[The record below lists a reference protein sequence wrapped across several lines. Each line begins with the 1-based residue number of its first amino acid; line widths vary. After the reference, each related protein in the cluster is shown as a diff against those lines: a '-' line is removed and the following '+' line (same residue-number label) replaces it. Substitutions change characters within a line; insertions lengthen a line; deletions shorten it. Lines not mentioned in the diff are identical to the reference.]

1 MLSPNNRIVLLPQD
15 REVMDITGMSE
26 AEYRWFV
33 RECIKNHKLRPGE
46 PVALGFWATVGIQLV
61 IGILLTAASTLLTPK
76 PKDNESK
83 GAEEE
88 TIEGQNVVRRDRFTP
103 KSGFDSFQNVVDMG
117 SVIPI
122 VYCKRED
129 VEGKAYGGLRVN
141 TNLLWSQILS
151 VGGGQ
156 FFRGVFLVG
165 EGPVELDYAQLALGN
180 NTLASYELPPASED
194 AEAGRATVYYAPTG
208 GRIDR
213 TDRVLGVVSAHDP
226 GALVGD
232 PGDPDVPADVGD
244 IYQVVGTTDF
254 CQALQPSN
262 QTEFGL
268 YDHIGNNF
276 GYKIGEDFLAVTQWQ
291 TRSDGEYER
300 QNSNQKVAEGSK
312 NSVRFTTRAGV
323 KGSTN
328 KLDTFIVGQE
338 FDYIIHRTTEY
349 ERTFTEAGS
358 TSGNEQPSVVN
369 CNDIATTIA
378 SIQRTF
384 DERINIGDVYKLG
397 SAVVIC
403 VDRGDSFVSDVDY
416 DDDGTEVVAK
426 FRVLQAGSFHQWDE
440 DTLDFEYDDD
450 DERESVGTLCSKSS
464 QMFRMLVGAFSVE
477 RAFQVIEVGLQSNVG
492 LKTSGI
498 VNFNSL
504 ETLEFKYAC
513 IPSVEDGSYLAYV
526 SAEYCGGQDG
536 GGNCDDMKGQDE
548 SYRKDIRAGTY
559 SGSDTRFSFFRVF
572 VKDIDDNVFAASNNL
587 YAVRSVTGVDVYNY
601 LRFTFP
607 TSKRREFKFVP
618 MSSWEIRHGIEKQTT
633 AERGWDG
640 LYAVD
645 PHTKTAYNI
654 TENGFTLSFVG
665 EEITNPSEE
674 FKVKAFLPEGAKEF
688 EVCTDRDIVTRT
700 DVVAQGTGYTAG
712 ATGTITYGSVKVMST
727 TNSGMKMNVSITV
740 SRPSNSVGFVTGVSV
755 PNKPSIGNGS
765 DPDWAPGDTFQMVD
779 ENDIGGGSGF
789 VGSVGSIGVETTCVT
804 KQGTSELGF
813 SNVDDDE
820 SYVDKWARVAEAFIY
835 DEVTTTATQPE
846 HRISYV
852 NIISENV
859 SEPKYDEMAI
869 VGLNI
874 SSSKELRSLDQLS
887 VYCTEG
893 VIPYHTFP
901 KVFEDLL
908 TNPRY
913 GVGEFFSAQQID
925 SDSFEAAHQWTT
937 DRKYF
942 YDGAIS
948 EKLNLRGWGA
958 ERARDFLLD
967 LSVSGGKYTLN
978 PVLNFDGPE
987 PIAAMF
993 SSGNIIND
1001 TLAVNYLDT
1010 QDRLDP
1016 IVTVRWREERANDRV
1031 FEGKYDKGLFPQIR
1045 EFSVRRKLKDDGITE
1060 VSENAPVIQ
1069 VDLSNFC
1076 TNRTHAE
1083 DRAKLECQSK
1093 RYITHA
1099 VSFKTTPT
1107 EAGVQAG
1114 SIIKLGIETINYEQP
1129 QNGAISNTGEVTSW
1143 PPLSDGTYDVI
1154 IWDGKTLDENAQ
1166 LTVLNGRSATYKNAV
1181 FCRAD
1186 SNNRADT
1193 YKVTSVSFDEEGNV
1207 EIEALYWPT
1216 TDSGESLMTVDWYNN
1231 GAWNIDG

>member
-1 MLSPNNRIVLLPQD
+1 MLSPSSRIVLLPQD
-15 REVMDITGMSE
+15 REIMDITGMSE
-26 AEYRWFV
+26 EEYRWFV
-33 RECIKNHKLRPGE
+33 RECYKNHKLRPGE
-46 PVALGFWATVGIQLV
+46 PVALEPGTISLILTIVGV
-61 IGILLTAASTLLTPK
+61 LLQVAGTLLAPK
-76 PKDNESK
+76 PKDQESK
-83 GAEEE
+83 SPEEE
-88 TIEGQNVVRRDRFTP
+88 TIEGQNVVRRDRFAP

-122 VYCKRED
+122 VYCKREN

-165 EGPVELDYAQLALGN
+165 EGPVELDYTQLALGN
-180 NTLASYELPPASED
+180 NTLVSYELPPASEN

-208 GRIDR
+208 GRIDQ
-213 TDRVLGVVSAHDP
+213 TDRVLGVISAKDP
-226 GALVGD
+226 GAIVGD
-232 PGDPDVPADVGD
+232 FDD

-291 TRSDGEYER
+291 NRSDGEFER
-300 QNSNQKVAEGSK
+300 QNSNQKIAEGLK

-323 KGSTN
+323 KGTTN
-328 KLDTFIVGQE
+328 ALVSVIVGQE
-338 FDYIIHRTTEY
+338 FEYIIHRTTEY

-358 TSGNEQPSVVN
+358 TSGNEQESIVN
-369 CNDIATTIA
+369 CNDVATTIA

-416 DDDGTEVVAK
+416 DSNGTEVVAK
-426 FRVLQAGSFHQWDE
+426 FRVLQAGSFHQWNE
-440 DTLDFEYDDD
+440 DTLNFDYDDN
-450 DERESVGTLCSKSS
+450 DEDESVGTLCSKSS

-504 ETLEFKYAC
+504 EALEFKYAC
-513 IPSVEDGSYLAYV
+513 IRGVEDGSYLAYV

-536 GGNCDDMKGQDE
+536 DGDCDMDAQDE
-548 SYRKDIRAGTY
+548 AYRKDIRTGTY
-559 SGSDTRFSFFRVF
+559 SASDTRFSFFRVF

-618 MSSWEIRHGIEKQTT
+618 MSSWEIRYGIENQTV
-633 AERGWDG
+633 AQRGWDG

-645 PHTKTAYNI
+645 PHTKTTYDI

-665 EEITNPSEE
+665 EQITTPNEE
-674 FKVKAFLPEGAKEF
+674 FKVKAF
-688 EVCTDRDIVTRT
+688 
-700 DVVAQGTGYTAG
+700 
-712 ATGTITYGSVKVMST
+712 
-727 TNSGMKMNVSITV
+727 
-740 SRPSNSVGFVTGVSV
+740 
-755 PNKPSIGNGS
+755 
-765 DPDWAPGDTFQMVD
+765 
-779 ENDIGGGSGF
+779 
-789 VGSVGSIGVETTCVT
+789 VT
-804 KQGTSELGF
+804 KQGSNKLGF
-813 SNVDDDE
+813 SDIDDDD

-835 DEVTTTATQPE
+835 SEVTTTATQPE
-846 HRISYV
+846 HRISYI
-852 NIISENV
+852 NIISEN
-859 SEPKYDEMAI
+859 ENTPRYDEMAI

-908 TNPRY
+908 TNRRY

-925 SDSFEAAHQWTT
+925 SDSFDAAHQWTT

-948 EKLNLRGWGA
+948 EKLNLRSWGA

-967 LSVSGGKYTLN
+967 LSISGGKFTLN
-978 PVLNFDGPE
+978 PTVRFGAPE
-987 PIAAMF
+987 PVVAMF
-993 SSGNIIND
+993 SSGNIIED
-1001 TLAVNYLDT
+1001 TLQVNYFDL

-1016 IVTVRWREERANDRV
+1016 IISVRWREERRDSSI
-1031 FEGKYDKGLFPQIR
+1031 DSKGLFPQIR
-1045 EFSVRRKLKDDGITE
+1045 EFNVRRDG
-1060 VSENAPVIQ
+1060 VDENAPVIQ
-1069 VDLSNFC
+1069 VDMSNFC
-1076 TNRTHAE
+1076 TNRKHAE

-1099 VSFKTTPT
+1099 VSFKTVPSET
-1107 EAGVQAG
+1107 GVQAG
-1114 SIIKLGIETINYEQP
+1114 SIIKLGIETVYYNQP
-1129 QNGAISNTGEVTSW
+1129 QNGAISNTGEVTAW
-1143 PPLSDGTYDVI
+1143 PPLGNGSYPVLL
-1154 IWDGKTLDENAQ
+1154 WDGNQLSETTLVVAEGKATANA
-1166 LTVLNGRSATYKNAV
+1166 NSV
-1181 FCRAD
+1181 FCIRD
-1186 SNNRADT
+1186 SNQKAET
-1193 YKVTSVSFDEEGNV
+1193 YKVSSVSF
-1207 EIEALYWPT
+1207 
-1216 TDSGESLMTVDWYNN
+1216 
-1231 GAWNIDG
+1231 